1 MKLAVQLYSVREDAA
16 RDFPGTL
23 ARLAALGIDGVE
35 FAGTFG
41 MPAETLKAHLDRLGI
56 VAASMHVMPEM
67 PGVDFDEAVAY
78 AKAIGCRSIV
88 DPFAVVKTKTG
99 IRRLAPK
106 LAAWAKTAQAAGIAF
121 GYHNHAH
128 ECFPVDA
135 SGKTGLDLLFELTAD
150 AGVFAE
156 PDTHW
161 LQRGKVAPR
170 AFLRRWAGRVKIV
183 HLKDLDATGQ
193 HDAAVGEGVM
203 DIRGIW
209 EAAEAAGAEWAV
221 VELDTASFENV
232 ALGVANLKKMGL
244 AR

>member
-16 RDFPGTL
+16 KDFPGTL
-23 ARLAALGIDGVE
+23 ERIAALGVDGVE
-35 FAGTFG
+35 FAGYHG
-41 MPAETLKAHLDRLGI
+41 LSAEVLKGHLDRLGLA
-56 VAASMHVMPEM
+56 AASTHVMPEM
-67 PGVDFDEAVAY
+67 PGTDFGAAVAY
-78 AKAIGCRSIV
+78 AKAVGCGSIV

-99 IRRLAPK
+99 IRHLAGK
-106 LAAWAKTAQAAGIAF
+106 LAGWARTAQDAGLAF

-128 ECFPVDA
+128 ECFRVDA
-135 SGKTGLDLLFELTAD
+135 AGKTGLDLLFELTAD

-170 AFLRRWAGRVKIV
+170 AFLRRWAGRVRIV
-183 HLKDLDATGQ
+183 HLKDLDATGKR
-193 HDAAVGEGVM
+193 DVAVGEGVM

-221 VELDTASFENV
+221 VELDTASFEDV
-232 ALGVANLKKMGL
+232 ATGVANLKRMGL